1 MSEQRLAGNGA
12 GLIRERAMAAAV
24 QSALERLYQLD
35 PVADVRAYIQPVTA
49 GRESLLVREAEDGAL
64 ELALHIPQLAARDLD
79 LESGDL
85 DPLCQLIEGVSHF
98 VYITHRATQQR
109 EATALELE
117 LQAEVDKWIVL
128 GASLSP
134 LDVARSRRLRARLY
148 ERVSFVHD
156 DESELGERY
165 RVANLAAARFVR
177 TLEQRYLATQ
187 RFVELRQALRVFFR
201 NGQEDKIRLGRAA

>member
-49 GRESLLVREAEDGAL
+49 GRESLLVREADDGAL

-148 ERVSFVHD
+148 ERVSFVHEN
-156 DESELGERY
+156 ESELGERY

-177 TLEQRYLATQ
+177 TLEQRYLATR